1 MLALILIGL
10 RIPKL
15 ILKRLHNAA
24 FIFNWRVQHDLQH
37 EGLVLGSGWLRPLL
51 VAGSYRIDGN
61 NEMSKDKQK
70 SFEAVAKPLINWL
83 AENVHP
89 HHTVIVTSTHAELLE
104 GEIVVETEEF
114 LKD

>member
-1 MLALILIGL
+1 M
-10 RIPKL
+10 
-15 ILKRLHNAA
+15 
-24 FIFNWRVQHDLQH
+24 QHGLQH
-37 EGLVLGSGWLRPLL
+37 EGLVLGFGWLRPLL
-51 VAGSYRIDGN
+51 VAGSYRIDGDY
-61 NEMSKDKQK
+61 EMSKEKQE
-70 SFEAVAKPLINWL
+70 SFEAAAKPLIKWL